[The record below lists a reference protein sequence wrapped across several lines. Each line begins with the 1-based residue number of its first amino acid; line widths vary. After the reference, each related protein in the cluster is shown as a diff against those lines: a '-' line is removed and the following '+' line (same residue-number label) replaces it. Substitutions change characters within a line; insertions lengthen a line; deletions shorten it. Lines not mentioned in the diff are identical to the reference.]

1 MRRYFDPDADYRE
14 DYDGPPVE
22 QRAQRRFSKRFATPG
37 VSNETGDPAIDD
49 SAIEDGEIGGAVEA
63 DLTPTEIDK
72 GHVVLRELLVRNFE
86 VMWQKG
92 QVQWLK
98 YPKKPNMKR

>member
-22 QRAQRRFSKRFATPG
+22 QRARRRFSKRFTTAE
-37 VSNETGDPAIDD
+37 VSNHAGGIDPPVEI
-49 SAIEDGEIGGAVEA
+49 EIGGAVEA
-63 DLTPTEIDK
+63 DMTPTEIDK

-86 VMWQKG
+86 VMWDKG

-98 YPKKPNMKR
+98 YPKKPKVRT

>member
-1 MRRYFDPDADYRE
+1 MRRYDDPDADHRE

-22 QRAQRRFSKRFATPG
+22 QRAQRRFSKRFATAVCG
-37 VSNETGDPAIDD
+37 IDPVV
-49 SAIEDGEIGGAVEA
+49 EEVEIGGTVEA

-98 YPKKPNMKR
+98 YPKKPKVRK